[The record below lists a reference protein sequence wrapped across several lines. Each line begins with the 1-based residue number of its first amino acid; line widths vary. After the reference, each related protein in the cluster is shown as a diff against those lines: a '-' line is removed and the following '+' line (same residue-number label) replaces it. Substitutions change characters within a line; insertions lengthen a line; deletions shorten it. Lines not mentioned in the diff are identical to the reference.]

1 MRNIIYKHSS
11 IVTAMSNTLK
21 IAIEGC
27 CHGEL
32 NDIYNSIPDIE
43 SLDLLLICGD
53 FQSLRN
59 KCDLQSLNVPLKYQ
73 RMADFH
79 EYYSG
84 KRKAPVLTIFIGG
97 NHECSSYLQELKYGG
112 WVAPNIYYLGEFGS
126 IWYKGLQITG
136 WSGIFNYHT
145 FIANNIEMEKLPFD
159 SRTIRSV
166 YHQKLANFLKMY
178 MMNHDMDIVL
188 SHDWP
193 VGIEKYGNVKRL
205 LKLKPFFR
213 DDIQR
218 GQLGSPLNKFL
229 IHYLRPRYWFSGHL
243 HVKFEARIVDLVRS
257 TDKKKSAT
265 TTDSI
270 TESNKEEISLD
281 MDDEEE
287 EEGGNVREVSF
298 EEKFYFKQHLN
309 PAKRPKNDLTPERDV
324 CEHATE
330 FLALDKCGKRRQF
343 LDIKTIEV
351 HNTSH
356 PSFINAGKL
365 YYSKRSIAINKVV
378 EKYLNDNRQDF
389 TELNTKQILSNPQ
402 QFPLVNELMP
412 IIENDFKSMQ
422 KNITKEDFFMVPEN
436 FQTIAPTDDEHTE
449 SKLKYYPNNQTLE
462 YCEKFGIPK
471 LVLSKESDQ

>member
-1 MRNIIYKHSS
+1 MKNIIYKYSFV
-11 IVTAMSNTLK
+11 VTTMLNTLK

-32 NDIYNSIPDIE
+32 NTIYNSIPDIK

-59 KCDLQSLNVPLKYQ
+59 KCDLQSLNVPFKYQ

-145 FIANNIEMEKLPFD
+145 FIANHIDMEKLPFD
-159 SRTIRSV
+159 STTIRSV
-166 YHQKLANFLKMY
+166 YHQKLSNFLKMY

-193 VGIEKYGNVKRL
+193 VGIEKYGNLKRL
-205 LKLKPFFR
+205 LKLKPFFK

-243 HVKFEARIVDLVRS
+243 HVKFEARIVDSVGGNDEKIS
-257 TDKKKSAT
+257 DPTAN
-265 TTDSI
+265 SI

-287 EEGGNVREVSF
+287 EEKDDDNGVGF

-309 PAKRPKNDLTPERDV
+309 STKRPRNDLTPQRDV
-324 CEHATE
+324 CEHAAE
-330 FLALDKCGKRRQF
+330 FLALDKCGKHRQF
-343 LDIKTIEV
+343 LEIKTVEV
-351 HNTSH
+351 NNTSH
-356 PSFINAGKL
+356 PSFINPGKL

-389 TELNTKQILSNPQ
+389 TDLNTKQILNNPQ
-402 QFPLVNELMP
+402 LFPLVNELMP
-412 IIENDFKSMQ
+412 IIENEFKSMQ
-422 KNITKEDFFMVPEN
+422 KNITDEDFFMVPEN
-436 FQTIAPTDDEHTE
+436 FQIIAPTNDECIE

-471 LVLSKESDQ
+471 PVLCEKSDQ

>member
-1 MRNIIYKHSS
+1 MKNIIYKYSFV
-11 IVTAMSNTLK
+11 VTTMLNTLK

-32 NDIYNSIPDIE
+32 NTIYNSIPDIK

-59 KCDLQSLNVPLKYQ
+59 KCDLQSLNVPFKYQ

-145 FIANNIEMEKLPFD
+145 FIANHIDMEKLPFD
-159 SRTIRSV
+159 STTIRSV
-166 YHQKLANFLKMY
+166 YHQKLSNFLKMY

-193 VGIEKYGNVKRL
+193 VGIEKYGNLKRL
-205 LKLKPFFR
+205 LKLKPFFK

-243 HVKFEARIVDLVRS
+243 HVKFEARIVDSVGGNDEKIS
-257 TDKKKSAT
+257 DPTAN
-265 TTDSI
+265 SI

-287 EEGGNVREVSF
+287 EEKDDDNGVGF

-309 PAKRPKNDLTPERDV
+309 STKRPRNDLTPQRDV

-343 LDIKTIEV
+343 LEIKTVEV
-351 HNTSH
+351 NNTSH
-356 PSFINAGKL
+356 PSFINPGKL

-389 TELNTKQILSNPQ
+389 TDLNTKQILNNPQ
-402 QFPLVNELMP
+402 LFPLVNELMP
-412 IIENDFKSMQ
+412 IIENEFKSMQ
-422 KNITKEDFFMVPEN
+422 KNITDEDFFMVPEN
-436 FQTIAPTDDEHTE
+436 FQIVAPTNDECIE

-471 LVLSKESDQ
+471 PVLCEKSDQ